1 MLPCGDNASMHLLCV
16 AFTTWLSVLALGA
29 VENPFRTL
37 HFPSFL
43 KSSISS
49 LEVSAAKEIMERC
62 NFTPYVYV
70 GEPEDL
76 SIILFLRGSYWDT
89 L

>member
-1 MLPCGDNASMHLLCV
+1 MCSLRDSV
-16 AFTTWLSVLALGA
+16 SVLGRGA

-37 HFPSFL
+37 HFPSLL
-43 KSSISS
+43 KPSISS
-49 LEVSAAKEIMERC
+49 LKISAAEGTAESC
-62 NFTPYVYV
+62 AFTPYVYV

-76 SIILFLRGSYWDT
+76 SIILFLRGSEWDT